1 MLLPWL
7 QLELL
12 GARPF
17 FCEEQDPRCSTED
30 GASGFSGDGSSW

>member
-1 MLLPWL
+1 MLLPGL

-17 FCEEQDPRCSTED
+17 FCEEQDPRCSKD